1 MKRQLNSIVRNK
13 LFVAI
18 LIILILAGSLTGILL
33 YFDSTEHH
41 WYDSLP
47 YHEPI
52 TILSDSDFL
61 KYDFPGDGSSSDP
74 YRIESLKIVNATFN
88 AITIKDTTAYF
99 IIQNCFFSS
108 NDSRV
113 ESIEL
118 DRIANNTA
126 IIRNNLIYG
135 EVSSYSF
142 DIRYSP
148 YVQIYNNTFEN
159 SLGSRIFH
167 SPSTRITNNIFR
179 NSSLRVEY
187 CSDSIVSQNSFSMM
201 CWLQTMYSN
210 NITISN
216 NYLCSGSISI
226 RYCPNFTLIN
236 NILDENYISINL
248 ALISEYY
255 SVTIANNSIS
265 NLPYGFFL
273 NMSNMIILDSFAMFL
288 MIDCENITVLDQY
301 IDDKSSGF
309 ELLNCVNC
317 SIKNCIIKNSGR
329 AIQITDSYSMLIENV
344 QMYNNRFY
352 GIFVSSSPCI
362 TIKDCVISGNC
373 LNCMRISGAANSTIV
388 NNTLSDSTKDAIYF
402 GGIDDSRIIDNTFFQ
417 SSMWFVGLTLD
428 NLRTLTIQ
436 GNIVNSKP
444 YGMFLDRNKFTIS
457 DEYGQLYIRNC
468 TNFTIKSQ
476 DITVNGNSIHITDS
490 KDFQIQNNRLSGYII
505 NDLYR
510 FDGIIIRDCNSFMIK
525 DNFLTKK
532 LKGIDISNSN
542 NSMVVNNHLEE
553 VTRGIIV
560 YDSSMMDIE
569 NNEIKGEEVGI
580 SLSNSLTI
588 NVSNNSVK
596 NLDEGLGI
604 YDCFNTSILNNN
616 FSYSSEC
623 GVFISS
629 NIGGIIQSNFVSY
642 NKIGII
648 LRGSSFYVLTYN
660 IIQENELHGIQINNI
675 QYYSDTKNS
684 TNNTLYQNYFIS
696 NNQGGKSQAYDEGI
710 NNTWHNPSNLV
721 GNSWSDWSGE
731 GNYSIDGSSNSL
743 DLYPSAVPP
752 DILSTDKSSYPYFL
766 TQIVL
771 YLTLYK
777 LIKNRKLRIKKIK
790 FC

>member
-1 MKRQLNSIVRNK
+1 MKKQFNSIVKNK
-13 LFVAI
+13 YSKAL

-33 YFDSTEHH
+33 YFNSTEHY

-47 YHEPI
+47 YHEPLI
-52 TILSDSDFL
+52 ILSDSDFL
-61 KYDFPGDGSSSDP
+61 KYNFPGDGSPSNP
-74 YRIESLKIVNATFN
+74 YRIESLKIINDTFN
-88 AITIKDTTAYF
+88 AITIEDTTAYF

-118 DRIANNTA
+118 NRIANNTA

-135 EVSSYSF
+135 EASRYSF

-179 NSSLRVEY
+179 NSSFRVEY
-187 CSDSIVSQNSFSMM
+187 CSDSIISQNSFSMV
-201 CWLQTMYSN
+201 CWLHTYYSN

-216 NYLCSGSISI
+216 NSLHGSISI
-226 RYCPNFTLIN
+226 RHCPNFTLTN

-255 SVTIANNSIS
+255 SVTISNNSIS

-317 SIKNCIIKNSGR
+317 SIKNCLIKNSET

-344 QMYNNRFY
+344 QMYNNRFC

-373 LNCMRISGAANSTIV
+373 LNCMRISGAANSTFV

-402 GGIDDSRIIDNTFFQ
+402 SGIDCSRIIDNTFFQ

-444 YGMFLDRNKFTIS
+444 YGMFLDRNNFTIS

-468 TNFTIKSQ
+468 TDFKIIGQ

-490 KDFQIQNNRLSGYII
+490 KDFQIQDNRLSGYII

-510 FDGIIIRDCNSFMIK
+510 FDGLMIRDCNNFMIK

-532 LKGIDISNSN
+532 LQGIYISDSN
-542 NSMVVNNHLEE
+542 YSMVVNNHLEE
-553 VTRGIIV
+553 VNQGIIV
-560 YDSSMMDIE
+560 YDSSMVDIE

-580 SLSNSLTI
+580 CLSNSLML

-604 YDCFNTSILNNN
+604 YDCFNTSILNNS

-648 LRGSSFYVLTYN
+648 LRGSSFNVLTYN

-675 QYYSDTKNS
+675 QHYSDTKNS

-710 NNTWHNPSNLV
+710 NNTWHNPSSLV
-721 GNSWSDWSGE
+721 GNSWSDLTGE
-731 GNYSIDGSSNSL
+731 GAYSIDGSSNSF
-743 DLYPSAVPP
+743 DPYPSTVPP
-752 DILSTDKSSYPYFL
+752 EIISTDKSSYPYFL

>member
-1 MKRQLNSIVRNK
+1 MKKQFNITAKNRYFKV
-13 LFVAI
+13 I

-33 YFDSTEHH
+33 YFNSSEHH

-47 YHEPI
+47 YHEPL
-52 TILSDSDFL
+52 TILSDNDFL
-61 KYDFPGDGSSSDP
+61 KYDFPGDGSPSDP
-74 YRIESLKIVNATFN
+74 YRIESLKIINATFN
-88 AITIKDTTAYF
+88 AITIEDTTACF

-118 DRIANNTA
+118 NRIANNTA

-167 SPSTRITNNIFR
+167 SPSTRITNNIFI

-187 CSDSIVSQNSFSMM
+187 CSDSIISQNSFSMV
-201 CWLQTMYSN
+201 CWLYTYYSN

-216 NYLCSGSISI
+216 NSLCSGSISI
-226 RYCPNFTLIN
+226 RHCPNFTLIN
-236 NILDENYISINL
+236 NILDGHYIFINL

-309 ELLNCVNC
+309 KLLNCVNC
-317 SIKNCIIKNSGR
+317 SIKNCLIKNSVT
-329 AIQITDSYSMLIENV
+329 AIQIIDSYSILIENV
-344 QMYNNRFY
+344 QMYNNRIY

-362 TIKDCVISGNC
+362 TIKNCVISGNC
-373 LNCMRISGAANSTIV
+373 HNCMRISGAANSTFV

-402 GGIDDSRIIDNTFFQ
+402 SGIDDSRIIDNTFFQ

-444 YGMFLDRNKFTIS
+444 YGIFLDRNKFTIS

-510 FDGIIIRDCNSFMIK
+510 FDGIYIRDCNSFMIK

-532 LKGIDISNSN
+532 LKGIDISDSN

-580 SLSNSLTI
+580 SLSNSLMI

-604 YDCFNTSILNNN
+604 YDCFNTSILNNS

-648 LRGSSFYVLTYN
+648 LRGSSFYVLTDN

-675 QYYSDTKNS
+675 QYYSDTINS

-710 NNTWHNPSNLV
+710 NNTWHNPSSLV

-731 GNYSIDGSSNSL
+731 GAYFIDGSSNSF
-743 DLYPSAVPP
+743 DPYPSTVPP
-752 DILSTDKSSYPYFL
+752 EIISTDKSSYPYFL